1 MPLKEGLS
9 DVSEISSGC
18 GGAVCP
24 PAALLARLLAGGG
37 SRLILGY
44 GFYFFCCFLFDGGVH
59 TADADADTNRFPDRG
74 ADGQADE
81 KDHRSHDDNCADNGC
96 PHDSGGSRRHRHH
109 SRRENHGGDLPP
121 A

>member
-1 MPLKEGLS
+1 MYQKFRR
-9 DVSEISSGC
+9 
-18 GGAVCP
+18 GA
-24 PAALLARLLAGGG
+24 AALSALLLLCLPAC
-37 SRLILGY
+37 SREEAPASSSGY